1 MNIIERMEKNCNMS
15 LNVSLY
21 NKFNCLTMRAKCI
34 ILLIQ
39 LSLLSLISCVRSR
52 TVVNNTVDLDTYKY
66 ASISE
71 TLNYSGSL
79 PLGEI
84 ESEILE
90 AVESVGFEMV
100 GDQRINEFTPEEKSK
115 LLMVRISTNQESE
128 QSIVNVN
135 FVDYMT
141 GKPMASCRGV
151 SGVGLYKKKELMNA
165 VT

>member
-1 MNIIERMEKNCNMS
+1 MI
-15 LNVSLY
+15 
-21 NKFNCLTMRAKCI
+21 AKCI

-84 ESEILE
+84 ESEIFE

-128 QSIVNVN
+128 QSIVNV
-135 FVDYMT
+135 VDYMT

-165 VT
+165 VKSAAKQIKALFSEKSESTGKNKIQ